1 MKTTTK
7 VTNITHEDLV
17 NLFSTAL
24 YGGDIFEATYNKTE
38 YKNSEPKDDDC
49 LEDKLARVLLHG
61 YSITVIDRYSEDKD
75 EHYGTLPYEWNTE
88 YEEMEYTVTL
98 KDIERGIGMALDAN
112 MNEYPSECAHSLI
125 NEPYNFDLPQAE
137 ELLQWIVFC
146 ESIYG

>member
-7 VTNITHEDLV
+7 VTNVTHEDLV

-38 YKNSEPKDDDC
+38 YKNSEPKNDDC

-61 YSITVIDRYSEDKD
+61 YSITVIDRGAEDDD
-75 EHYGTLPYEWNTE
+75 EHYGTLPYKWNKE

-98 KDIERGIGMALDAN
+98 KDIESGIEKALDCKH
-112 MNEYPSECAHSLI
+112 EYPSECAHSLI
-125 NEPYNFDLPQAE
+125 NEPYNFDLPQAK
-137 ELLQWIVFC
+137 ELLQWIVFG

>member
-7 VTNITHEDLV
+7 VTNVTHEDLV

-38 YKNSEPKDDDC
+38 YKNSEPKEDDS

-61 YSITVIDRYSEDKD
+61 YSITVVDRYSEDKD
-75 EHYGTLPYEWNTE
+75 EHYGTLPFEWNTE
-88 YEEMEYTVTL
+88 YGEMEYTVTL
-98 KDIERGIGMALDAN
+98 KDIERGIEKALDCKH
-112 MNEYPSECAHSLI
+112 EYPSECAHCLI
-125 NEPYNFDLPQAE
+125 NESYNFYMPQAE
-137 ELLQWIVFC
+137 ELLQWILFG